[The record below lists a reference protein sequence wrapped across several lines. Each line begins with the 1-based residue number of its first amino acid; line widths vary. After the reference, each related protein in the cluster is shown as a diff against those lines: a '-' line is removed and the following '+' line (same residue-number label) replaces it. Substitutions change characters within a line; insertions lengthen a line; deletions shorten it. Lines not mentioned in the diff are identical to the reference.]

1 MSDAARAQW
10 FRALLAARLLAI
22 DPHGLG
28 GARLHGPPS
37 PARDAWLAALKRWS
51 AQAAPWRR
59 IPAQIRDDGLLGGLD
74 LTVTLTTG
82 RPVVR
87 RGVLAEADGGYAILA
102 MAERLPGFAAAKIA
116 AALDEGQIH
125 FARDGVQRSDT
136 ARICVVAL
144 DESGDDE
151 APLHARLRER
161 LAFDLDFRALRP
173 EDAPFPDEPVAT
185 SNVAIDGKAVEALC
199 ATAAALGIASVRAE
213 ILALRAACV
222 HAALR
227 GAAAVEPE
235 DVTIAAELVLAP
247 RAARIPEA
255 PPEPPPPQN
264 EAEQPP
270 PPDGESESLDADRP
284 LADVVLDAAAA
295 CIPPDLLA
303 RLASGMA
310 GSRGGS
316 DGNSGAEKKSGA
328 RGRPIGSVA
337 GDPGARDARLD
348 LIATLRAAAPWQR
361 LRAADGRESR
371 VRIRIRK
378 SDFRLRRMKPKT
390 ASTVIFAIDASGS
403 AALHRL
409 AEAKGAV
416 ELLLADCYVRRDRV
430 AVLAF
435 RGNAAELALAP
446 TRSLVRAK
454 RALVGL
460 PGGGGTPMASALDAA
475 GDLARA
481 IRRQGGTP
489 YLVVLSDGRANVAR
503 DGTGGRE
510 TAAAQAQES
519 ARRLR
524 ADRIG
529 ALFIDTG
536 ARPAQAARDLADGMG
551 AGYLALPQADAA
563 RIDRAVR
570 ANMRR

>member
-1 MSDAARAQW
+1 MSGAASAHW
-10 FRALLAARLLAI
+10 FRALLAARLLSI

-37 PARDAWLAALKRWS
+37 PARDVWLAALKRWS
-51 AQAAPWRR
+51 AETAPWRR
-59 IPAQIRDDGLLGGLD
+59 VPAQIRDDGLLGGLD
-74 LTVTLTTG
+74 LTATLSAG

-87 RGVLAEADGGYAILA
+87 CGVLAEANGGYAVLA
-102 MAERLPGFAAAKIA
+102 MAERLPGGAAAKIA
-116 AALDEGQIH
+116 AALDEGQVH
-125 FARDGVQRSDT
+125 FAREGAQRSDA
-136 ARICVVAL
+136 ARIAVVAL
-144 DESGDDE
+144 DESGDED
-151 APLHARLRER
+151 APLNARLRER

-173 EDAPFPDEPVAT
+173 QDVAFPDEPVA
-185 SNVAIDGKAVEALC
+185 AADIGIDSEAVQALC
-199 ATAAALGIASVRAE
+199 ATAAALGVASVRAE
-213 ILALRAACV
+213 ILALRAACA

-227 GAAAVEPE
+227 GASVVAPE

-247 RAARIPEA
+247 RATRIPEA
-255 PPEPPPPQN
+255 RPEPPLQN
-264 EAEQPP
+264 EAERPP
-270 PPDGESESLDADRP
+270 PPDGESESIDADKP

-303 RLASGMA
+303 RLACGLT
-310 GSRGGS
+310 GTRGGTV
-316 DGNSGAEKKSGA
+316 GASGAERKSGA

-337 GDPGARDARLD
+337 GDPGGRDARID

-361 LRAADGRESR
+361 LRAVDGRGVR

-378 SDFRLRRMKPKT
+378 SDFRLRRTKPRT

-435 RGNAAELALAP
+435 RGTTAELALAP

-503 DGTGGRE
+503 DGAGGRE
-510 TAAAQAQES
+510 TAAAQARES

-524 ADRIG
+524 ADRVG

-536 ARPAQAARDLADGMG
+536 ARPAQAARDLADAMG

-570 ANMRR
+570 ANLRR

>member
-1 MSDAARAQW
+1 MNDAARAQW

-37 PARDAWLAALKRWS
+37 PAREAWLAALKRWS
-51 AQAAPWRR
+51 AKAAPWRR

-74 LTVTLTTG
+74 LTATLSTG

-116 AALDEGQIH
+116 AALDDGQIQ
-125 FARDGVQRSDT
+125 FARDGVQRADA

-151 APLHARLRER
+151 APLNAMLRER

-173 EDAPFPDEPVAT
+173 EDIAFDEESVA
-185 SNVAIDGKAVEALC
+185 SNIVIEGKAIEALC

-213 ILALRAACV
+213 ILALRAACA

-227 GAAAVEPE
+227 GAAAVEQE

-247 RAARIPEA
+247 RATRIPEA
-255 PPEPPPPQN
+255 PPEPPPRN

-270 PPDGESESLDADRP
+270 PPDGESETIDADKP

-303 RLASGMA
+303 RLASGIA
-310 GSRGGS
+310 GTRGAS
-316 DGNSGAEKKSGA
+316 DGSSGAEKKSGA

-337 GDPGARDARLD
+337 GDPGQRDSRLD
-348 LIATLRAAAPWQR
+348 LIATLRAAAPWQK

-378 SDFRLRRMKPKT
+378 ADFRLRRMKPKT

-524 ADRIG
+524 GDRIG

>member
-1 MSDAARAQW
+1 VSDAARAQW

-37 PARDAWLAALKRWS
+37 PARDAWLAALKCWS
-51 AQAAPWRR
+51 AQTAPWRR

-74 LTVTLTTG
+74 LTATLTTG

-125 FARDGVQRSDT
+125 FARDGVQRSDA
-136 ARICVVAL
+136 ARIAVVAL

-151 APLHARLRER
+151 APLNASLRER

-173 EDAPFPDEPVAT
+173 EDAPFAEEPVVAADI
-185 SNVAIDGKAVEALC
+185 AIDGKAIEALC

-213 ILALRAACV
+213 ILALRAACA

-227 GAAAVEPE
+227 GAATVEQE
-235 DVTIAAELVLAP
+235 DVTISAELVLAP
-247 RAARIPEA
+247 RATRIPEA
-255 PPEPPPPQN
+255 PPEPPPQS

-270 PPDGESESLDADRP
+270 PPDGESESLDADKP

-316 DGNSGAEKKSGA
+316 DGSSGAEKKSGA

-337 GDPGARDARLD
+337 GDPGQRDARLD

-361 LRAADGRESR
+361 LRATDGRESR

-481 IRRQGGTP
+481 VRRQGGTP

-503 DGTGGRE
+503 DGAGGRE

-524 ADRIG
+524 ADRVG

>member
-22 DPHGLG
+22 DPHRLG

-74 LTVTLTTG
+74 LTATLSTG

-87 RGVLAEADGGYAILA
+87 RGVLAEADGGFAILA

-116 AALDEGQIH
+116 AALDDGKIH
-125 FARDGVQRSDT
+125 FAREGVQRADD
-136 ARICVVAL
+136 ARIAVVAL

-151 APLHARLRER
+151 APLNAMLRER

-173 EDAPFPDEPVAT
+173 EDWPFAEETVVAAD
-185 SNVAIDGKAVEALC
+185 VAIDGKAIEALC

-213 ILALRAACV
+213 ILALRAACA

-227 GAAAVEPE
+227 GAAVVEQE
-235 DVTIAAELVLAP
+235 DMTIAAELVLAP
-247 RAARIPEA
+247 RATRMPET
-255 PPEPPPPQN
+255 PPEPPPQN

-270 PPDGESESLDADRP
+270 PPDGESESLDADKP

-303 RLASGMA
+303 RLASGVA
-310 GSRGGS
+310 GSRGGA
-316 DGNSGAEKKSGA
+316 DGNSGAEKKAGA

-337 GDPGARDARLD
+337 GDPGQRDARLD

-361 LRAADGRESR
+361 LRASDGRESR

-430 AVLAF
+430 AVLSF
-435 RGNAAELALAP
+435 RGTAAELALAP

-524 ADRIG
+524 GDRIG

>member
-51 AQAAPWRR
+51 AQAAPWRH

-74 LTVTLTTG
+74 LTATLTTG

-125 FARDGVQRSDT
+125 FARDGVQRSDA
-136 ARICVVAL
+136 ARIAVVAL

-151 APLHARLRER
+151 APLNASLRER

-173 EDAPFPDEPVAT
+173 EDAPFAEEPVVAADI
-185 SNVAIDGKAVEALC
+185 AIDGKAIEALC

-213 ILALRAACV
+213 ILALRAACA

-227 GAAAVEPE
+227 GAAVVEQE

-247 RAARIPEA
+247 RATRIPEA
-255 PPEPPPPQN
+255 PLEPPPQS

-270 PPDGESESLDADRP
+270 PPDGESESLDADKP

-316 DGNSGAEKKSGA
+316 DGSSGAEKKSGA

-337 GDPGARDARLD
+337 GDPGQRDARLD

-361 LRAADGRESR
+361 LRATDGRESR

-378 SDFRLRRMKPKT
+378 ADFRLRRMKPKT

-435 RGNAAELALAP
+435 RGTAAELALAP

-524 ADRIG
+524 GDRIG

>member
-1 MSDAARAQW
+1 MNDAARAQW

-22 DPHGLG
+22 NPHGLG

-74 LTVTLTTG
+74 LTATLTTG

-87 RGVLAEADGGYAILA
+87 RGVLAEADGGSAILA

-116 AALDEGQIH
+116 AALDEGHIQ
-125 FARDGVQRSDT
+125 FARDGVQRSDP

-151 APLHARLRER
+151 APLNARLRER
-161 LAFDLDFRALRP
+161 LAFDLDFRGLRP
-173 EDAPFPDEPVAT
+173 EDIAFAEEPVA
-185 SNVAIDGKAVEALC
+185 SNIVIDGKAIEALC

-213 ILALRAACV
+213 ILALRAACA

-227 GAAAVEPE
+227 GAPAVEQE

-247 RAARIPEA
+247 RATRIPEA
-255 PPEPPPPQN
+255 PPEPPPQN

-270 PPDGESESLDADRP
+270 PPDGESESLDADKP

-303 RLASGMA
+303 RLASGIA
-310 GSRGGS
+310 GTRGAS
-316 DGNSGAEKKSGA
+316 DGSSGAEKKSGA

-337 GDPGARDARLD
+337 GDPGQRDARLD
-348 LIATLRAAAPWQR
+348 LIATLRAAAPWQK

-524 ADRIG
+524 GDRIG

>member
-51 AQAAPWRR
+51 AQTAPWRR

-74 LTVTLTTG
+74 LTATLTTG

-116 AALDEGQIH
+116 AALDEGKIH
-125 FARDGVQRSDT
+125 FARDGVQRSDA
-136 ARICVVAL
+136 ARIAVVAL

-151 APLHARLRER
+151 APLNAMLRER
-161 LAFDLDFRALRP
+161 LAFDLDFRGLRP
-173 EDAPFPDEPVAT
+173 ADMPFAEEAVVAADI
-185 SNVAIDGKAVEALC
+185 AIDGKAIEALC
-199 ATAAALGIASVRAE
+199 ATSAALGIASVRAE
-213 ILALRAACV
+213 ILALRAACA

-227 GAAAVEPE
+227 GAATVEQE

-247 RAARIPEA
+247 RATRIPEA
-255 PPEPPPPQN
+255 PPEPPPQS

-270 PPDGESESLDADRP
+270 PPDGESESLDADKP

-316 DGNSGAEKKSGA
+316 DGSSGAEKKSGA

-337 GDPGARDARLD
+337 GDPGQRDARLD

-361 LRAADGRESR
+361 LRATDGRESR

-378 SDFRLRRMKPKT
+378 ADFRLRRMKPKT

-435 RGNAAELALAP
+435 RGTAAELALAP

-454 RALVGL
+454 RALIGL

-524 ADRIG
+524 GDRIG

-536 ARPAQAARDLADGMG
+536 ARPAQAARHLADGMG

>member
-1 MSDAARAQW
+1 M
-10 FRALLAARLLAI
+10 
-22 DPHGLG
+22 
-28 GARLHGPPS
+28 
-37 PARDAWLAALKRWS
+37 
-51 AQAAPWRR
+51 
-59 IPAQIRDDGLLGGLD
+59 PAQIRDDGLLGGLD
-74 LTVTLTTG
+74 LTATLTTG

-87 RGVLAEADGGYAILA
+87 RGVLAEADGGYSILA

-125 FARDGVQRSDT
+125 FARDGVQRADA

-151 APLHARLRER
+151 APLNARLRER

-173 EDAPFPDEPVAT
+173 EDAPFPDAPVAA

-227 GAAAVEPE
+227 GAAVVEQE
-235 DVTIAAELVLAP
+235 DVAIAAELVLAP
-247 RAARIPEA
+247 RATRIPEA
-255 PPEPPPPQN
+255 PPEPPPQN

-270 PPDGESESLDADRP
+270 PPDGESESLDADKP
-284 LADVVLDAAAA
+284 LADVVLAAAAA

-310 GSRGGS
+310 GKQGGS
-316 DGNSGAEKKSGA
+316 DGSSGAERKSGA

-337 GDPGARDARLD
+337 GDPGQRDARLD
-348 LIATLRAAAPWQR
+348 LIATLRAAAPLQK

-378 SDFRLRRMKPKT
+378 SDFRLRRMKPKS

-454 RALVGL
+454 RALEGL

-524 ADRIG
+524 GDRIG